1 MFDGTHPKLMVL
13 CIQLASKELAFYVGK
28 YEEGVGVLF
37 YDGPREGDDK
47 FSINKDGTIS
57 PLKAPNLDTLV
68 FSCRYCEGWVLTKA
82 HLEVVP
88 GILGVLC
95 VIYSA
100 GSSIILLWYLLAKVL
115 VY

>member
-1 MFDGTHPKLMVL
+1 MDDNRTTFKSLGSNPRNRQMHKGMFDGTHPKLMVL

-57 PLKAPNLDTLV
+57 PLKAPNLVIGMIATALEHDC
-68 FSCRYCEGWVLTKA
+68 SACE
-82 HLEVVP
+82 
-88 GILGVLC
+88 
-95 VIYSA
+95 
-100 GSSIILLWYLLAKVL
+100 
-115 VY
+115 